1 MSSVDYQAIVT
12 AAYNRSFPDEVI
24 NEDSD
29 FFELG
34 GDSLTVVS
42 MCAYIEELV
51 GFTLPPS
58 ILMYQ
63 PTVSELAEA
72 LPTIARTA
80 PTENSET
87 E

>member
-12 AAYNRSFPDEVI
+12 TAYRRAFPNDII

-42 MCAYIEELV
+42 MCAHLEELV

-63 PTVSELAEA
+63 PTVAELAEA
-72 LPTIARTA
+72 LPTISRTS
-80 PTENSET
+80 PNEYSGTE
-87 E
+87 

>member
-12 AAYNRSFPDEVI
+12 AAYRRAFPDEI
-24 NEDSD
+24 ISEDSD

-63 PTVSELAEA
+63 PTVAELANA
-72 LPTIARTA
+72 LPTISQTS

-87 E
+87 D

>member
-1 MSSVDYQAIVT
+1 MSSVDYHAIVT
-12 AAYNRSFPDEVI
+12 AAYRRSFPDEI
-24 NEDSD
+24 IDEDSD

-42 MCAYIEELV
+42 MCAHIEELV

-63 PTVSELAEA
+63 PTVAELANA
-72 LPTIARTA
+72 LPTISRTSLN
-80 PTENSET
+80 ENSET